1 MDVESSLQGNFLD
14 TLNLVWNEHQT
25 AMVMIRD
32 ILMYMV
38 CQYINS
44 FTSYLFIDL
53 SVHLAIYSSI
63 HLFIYPFSFY
73 HLFIGHLF
81 VHLAIYSSIH
91 LFIYP
96 FSFYH
101 LFIGHLSV
109 HLLFIYSSIRIVFM
123 YKVMKN
129 LMYMISA

>member
-44 FTSYLFIDL
+44 FTNYLFIDL
-53 SVHLAIYSSI
+53 SVHLAIHLSI
-63 HLFIYPFSFY
+63 YLFIHSPFTIYLLVIYLSIYYSF
-73 HLFIGHLF
+73 
-81 VHLAIYSSIH
+81 IH
-91 LFIYP
+91 PLG
-96 FSFYH
+96 SC
-101 LFIGHLSV
+101 LCT
-109 HLLFIYSSIRIVFM
+109 R
-123 YKVMKN
+123 
-129 LMYMISA
+129 